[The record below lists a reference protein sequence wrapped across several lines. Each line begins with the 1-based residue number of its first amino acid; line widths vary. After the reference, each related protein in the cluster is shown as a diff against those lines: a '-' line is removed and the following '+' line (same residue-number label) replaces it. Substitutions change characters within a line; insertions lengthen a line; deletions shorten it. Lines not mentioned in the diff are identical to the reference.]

1 MNVIAQG
8 WLPADRYSLQARLGA
23 GGMGEVWLAQ
33 DLRRGHAVAVKR
45 LFIQAEGGSA
55 GGEAHRLRFKRE
67 FLILSRLNTPG
78 IVRAFDY
85 GEYAGGSFYTMER
98 IAGVPLRDALPP
110 GSALAHGPA
119 DAATLARL
127 WPLADQLFTILSRLH
142 GEGLVH
148 RDLKPANLMVAPDGQ
163 LTLIDFGLARESHE
177 SEVPALAV
185 TAAGEVLGTPGYLA
199 PEQIRG
205 LPLDG
210 RTDLYAV
217 GVILYE
223 LGCGRLPFAGRA
235 LADTLLA
242 HLQNAPEPPRVS
254 NPALSPAHAAFIL
267 RLLAKA
273 PGQRFASAGDA
284 RSALA
289 ACGETAAFADMET
302 PTAALMAPVEGAAAG
317 LLVAPFIGNESA
329 RAALRDS
336 IAALARGEGGL
347 LVLTGASGLGKSML
361 LGEARA
367 DAAATGARLSFGHGV
382 ETGGMAGA
390 LLYGVFADYAARFAA
405 RPALA
410 VELLGEDG
418 PPLAALFPVLRRFVA
433 PDAVSASE
441 SAEPDAVRTRLLG
454 ALYGFFSRAAAKSP
468 LALVLDDLQWAD
480 PLSLDLLSHLGNNF
494 CGGESGLPPL
504 LIITACQDGEKESP
518 AARWMARLPATA
530 HRAAL
535 APLPPE
541 KIGEL
546 VQALLGAAAPPPIE
560 FSRRLNEL
568 TGGNSFF
575 TGETLR
581 ALIAGGALRPRSSLL
596 EAEPWNFSEWLRLS
610 GAHSVPAG
618 LPGSVQLALLRQL
631 DALPVGDRPALE
643 AAALIAG
650 EFPFAWWLEAA
661 GLGEDALLEIADR
674 AIRLGLLRETGR
686 DRLRFAHEQLRTALG
701 AGISEL
707 RGRRLHA
714 RMAVL
719 LAAQPGEAH
728 ADLLV
733 EHALRGAVRPLALTH
748 GHAAARR
755 LISLGQ
761 YEAVERLLARI
772 NELFTAED
780 LMAPAERLRHEQLR
794 LTLLVFRG
802 NSGAAIACAQE
813 AIKLAQT
820 EKDAAAEQTCWL
832 ELARAHRAAA
842 DYPAALEAA
851 MAGLSLARE
860 RGDAEGIALALIR
873 AASGHLF
880 QGDYEPALASLREA
894 RETAQRAGNKA
905 QLIMVAQSEGFLY
918 HERGDFAAAHT
929 HFTRVQEMA
938 EALGNRHERVRAI
951 NNLAAAT
958 AELGNLRE
966 AERMLRESLGE
977 LRAIGDRRLLANT
990 AYNLASIQALRGESA
1005 QALAMFEEALGLRW
1019 QLGDRAAE
1027 GDIRVQQAT
1036 ALMDENR
1043 LAEAHAALA
1052 EGEAIARELSSP
1064 VLLCSA
1070 LSARADLLLQ
1080 EKQFSGAA
1088 RAADETAQLAQTHT
1102 LAQYQALAAAQR
1114 ALAECFMGRPPAHP
1128 LFTAAIAT
1136 AESRHG
1142 NEQAI
1147 RLRGYYAQALIFAG
1161 EKEKAAQVIEGW
1173 AARAETGGFIVHARR
1188 MRELARACGT
1198 AG

>member
-1 MNVIAQG
+1 MSEIARD
-8 WLPADRYSLQARLGA
+8 WLPADRYELRERLGA

-33 DLRRGHAVAVKR
+33 DLQRGHAVAVKR
-45 LFIQAEGGSA
+45 LFIQAEGGST

-85 GEYAGGSFYTMER
+85 GEYAGSCYYTMER
-98 IAGVPLRDALPP
+98 VAGVLM
-110 GSALAHGPA
+110 GSALTTAAA
-119 DAATLARL
+119 DPSTLARL
-127 WPLADQLFTILSRLH
+127 WPLADQLFAILARLH

-163 LTLIDFGLARESHE
+163 LTLIDFGLARESE
-177 SEVPALAV
+177 AAALAV

-242 HLQNAPEPPRVS
+242 HLQSAPEHPRAH

-267 RLLAKA
+267 RLLAKT

-284 RSALA
+284 RVALA
-289 ACGETAAFADMET
+289 ACAETGASANMET
-302 PTAALMAPVEGAAAG
+302 PTTALAAPLEGGAAG

-329 RAALRDS
+329 RAVLHEA
-336 IAALARGEGGL
+336 IASLARGEGGL
-347 LVLTGASGLGKSML
+347 VALTGAAGLGKTML
-361 LGEARA
+361 LNEARVE
-367 DAAATGARLSFGHGV
+367 AAAAGVRLIFGHGV
-382 ETGGMAGA
+382 EAGGMAGA
-390 LLYGVFADYAARFAA
+390 LLHGVFADFAARFAA

-410 VELLGEDG
+410 TELLSEDG
-418 PPLAALFPVLRRFVA
+418 PPLAALFPVLRRFAA
-433 PDAVSASE
+433 PEAAPAA
-441 SAEPDAVRTRLLG
+441 AEPDAVRTRLLG
-454 ALYGFFSRAAAKSP
+454 ALYGFFSRAAAQAP
-468 LALVLDDLQWAD
+468 LTLALDDLQWAD

-494 CGGESGLPPL
+494 RGSESGLPPL
-504 LIITACQDGEKESP
+504 LIITACRDGARGDGEKETP
-518 AARWMARLPATA
+518 AARWLARLPAPA
-530 HRAAL
+530 RRAAL

-541 KIGEL
+541 NIGAL
-546 VQALLGAAAPPPIE
+546 VQALLGISEPPPAE
-560 FSRRLNEL
+560 FSGRLHEL
-568 TGGNSFF
+568 TGGNPFF

-581 ALIAGGALRPRSSLL
+581 ALIAGGALRPRSSPL
-596 EAEPWNFSEWLRLS
+596 EPEAWNFSEWLRRS
-610 GAHSVPAG
+610 GVHSLPAG
-618 LPGSVQLALLRQL
+618 LPDSVQSALLRQL
-631 DALPVGDRPALE
+631 DALPASDRPALE
-643 AAALIAG
+643 AAALIG
-650 EFPFAWWLEAA
+650 REFPFAWWLEAA

-686 DRLRFAHEQLRTALG
+686 DRLRFAHEQLRAALG
-701 AGISEL
+701 AGVSEL

-714 RMAVL
+714 RMAAL
-719 LAAQPGEAH
+719 LAALPGDAH
-728 ADLLV
+728 SDLLV
-733 EHALRGAVRPLALTH
+733 EHALAGEVRPLALTH

-761 YEAVERLLARI
+761 FEVAERLLARI
-772 NELFTAED
+772 NELFTGEIP
-780 LMAPAERLRHEQLR
+780 MAPAERLRHEQLR
-794 LTLLVFRG
+794 LNLLVFRG
-802 NSGAAIACAQE
+802 NSAAAIACAQE
-813 AIKLAQT
+813 AINLAQT
-820 EKDAAAEQTCWL
+820 QHDAAAEQSCWL

-842 DYPAALEAA
+842 NYPAALEAA
-851 MAGLSLARE
+851 LAGLSLARE

-880 QGDYEPALASLREA
+880 QGDYEPALANLREA
-894 RETAQRAGNKA
+894 RETAQRAGNPA
-905 QLIMVAQSEGFLY
+905 QLIMVAQSEGFVC
-918 HERGDFAAAHT
+918 HERGEFAAAHA

-990 AYNLASIQALRGESA
+990 AYNLAMIHALRGESA
-1005 QALAMFEEALGLRW
+1005 QALAMLEEALALRR

-1027 GDIRVQQAT
+1027 GDIRVQQAVVL
-1036 ALMDENR
+1036 AGDNR
-1043 LAEAHAALA
+1043 QAEAHAALD
-1052 EGEAIARELSSP
+1052 EGETMARELSSP
-1064 VLLCSA
+1064 VLLCGA

-1080 EKQFSGAA
+1080 EKQFFGAA
-1088 RAADETAQLAQTHT
+1088 RAAEETAQLAQTHT

-1114 ALAECFMGRPPAHP
+1114 ALAECFLGQPPAHP

-1147 RLRGYYAQALIFAG
+1147 RLRGYYAQALIFSG
-1161 EKEKAAQVIEGW
+1161 EKEKAAQVIAGW
-1173 AARAETGGFIVHARR
+1173 AARAEAEGFTVHARR
-1188 MRELARACGT
+1188 LRELARACG
-1198 AG
+1198 AAE